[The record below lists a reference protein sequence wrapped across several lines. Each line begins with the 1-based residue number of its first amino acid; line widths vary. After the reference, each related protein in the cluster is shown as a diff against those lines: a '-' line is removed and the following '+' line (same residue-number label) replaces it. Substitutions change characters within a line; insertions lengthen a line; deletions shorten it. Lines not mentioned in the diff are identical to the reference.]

1 MSTPDSLAGL
11 FDVID
16 WYFANF
22 TEVHP
27 QLAKMIYGVYAAYDP
42 VKHAPAKVVVPGTKG
57 KRSLPFRYFVAT
69 YADHPIF
76 VGNHYADPD
85 LDSEEVNGEFKVD
98 RTWDYPY
105 DLEEPG
111 QMHLL
116 TWERLA
122 DAVEDDENEMW
133 RSGFP
138 YAIPMAKLTH
148 DFRESIYSKNIDEIH
163 ERPKGVGEESSIKFL
178 RALATGCTY
187 NGKGEYFPKWK
198 PGKENRPP
206 YETNT
211 SSPFVDE
218 AFLELELMKDQ
229 LYVAITGP
237 LGLILYRIVD
247 DAQLGHRREY
257 AGGIPESQYLDTE
270 SIKKKGKIPYEMYW
284 IVTADGTEKP
294 PKHTKRKT
302 KGVPGDTS
310 TIEVVDPEAIVIDTI
325 GKKGA
330 AELGLSAP
338 FDWFVELVALRF
350 PERFRV
356 IDLRGHHNTWKLW
369 GGVPLNAARDGVHPM
384 IKKALD
390 SGKSTDFGVF
400 SAAARAKIEEAMKDE
415 NLLVLPQGLPTGS
428 ERLIGVDS
436 TYAYLRSLESGLI
449 SVMPIDGYLSALA
462 ASSFGA
468 ELYESTKWII
478 PMAKAVAYTA
488 AIAVGGWA
496 AVEYGATAAGV
507 RAWATNYARKEI
519 TNKVL
524 WGVVKRF
531 GPALAAKLAD
541 LVLALWD
548 DTDDPADTA
557 GVWRAFA
564 NGFFQGY
571 VVQTLYDNLYKKVE
585 KIVTAGPK
593 EYRMAVTITKV
604 YHAMDK
610 LQAVFSRLEDEL
622 DEAGVQKAIQNF
634 QKSVEHLIKGV
645 ALLVSAVYYVEHKD
659 AASMLDLFGR
669 GGPKKEAPTAEE
681 WEAEA
686 SAHVAKIAENIDDAF
701 KKLGSIDD
709 IIGEIRDNKAV
720 MTGAVLLV
728 MRKQLASVIKYTWTH
743 RKGKPP
749 EKKPINYKRK
759 VAFYAAAI
767 GAVLLLAAD
776 DGDTT
781 GVVGEVAHDA
791 VHDMIVLVSEMV
803 SGFPGK
809 NEDQARLYGKIVGNL
824 LGGFVLDRFLFK
836 DDHAFR
842 KVMDAPIIAPT
853 LKNNL
858 KHGVVKG
865 FLALIFKRYLS
876 LYNDLVKNGILSKPR
891 RETEFASLVNEI
903 REIELK
909 KKGMEHLAA
918 FESESEKSMS
928 LQDLALALISYHRV
942 VQEDGIEI
950 LKKHYG
956 DEVTRLKD
964 DLKAAAKLSDELGIT
979 GFAEEQAK
987 ALFVVMNTHL
997 QLAVSEL
1004 AEAVKGLFEPFTENG
1019 HFSWMMLLKELGF
1032 DVGDI
1037 SQIQNE
1043 VRKMYADRLSDFA
1056 AKSD

>member
-1 MSTPDSLAGL
+1 MSTPDSVAGL

-16 WYFANF
+16 WYFSTF

-42 VKHAPAKVVVPGTKG
+42 LKNTPAKVVVPGTKG
-57 KRSLPFRYFVAT
+57 KRTLPFRYFVAT
-69 YADHPIF
+69 YPEHPIF
-76 VGNHYADPD
+76 VGNHYADAD
-85 LDSEEVNGEFKVD
+85 LDSDEVNGEFKVD
-98 RTWDYPY
+98 RTWDYPLGVE
-105 DLEEPG
+105 DPG

-178 RALATGCTY
+178 RALAAGCTY

-211 SSPFVDE
+211 SGQFVDE

-247 DAQLGHRREY
+247 DGQGGHRREY
-257 AGGIPESQYLDTE
+257 AGGIPESQYLDIE

-284 IVTADGTEKP
+284 IVTADGTEKL

-310 TIEVVDPEAIVIDTI
+310 TIEVVDPEAMVIDTI

-356 IDLRGHHNTWKLW
+356 VDLRGHHNTWKLW

-400 SAAARAKIEEAMKDE
+400 SAAARATIEEAMKDE

-541 LVLALWD
+541 LVLVLWD
-548 DTDDPADTA
+548 DPTDPTDTA
-557 GVWRAFA
+557 GRWRAFA
-564 NGFFQGY
+564 SGFFQGY
-571 VVQTLYDNLYKKVE
+571 VVQTLYDGLYKKVE

-604 YHAMDK
+604 YHTMDK

-622 DEAGVQKAIQNF
+622 DKPGVQKAVDTF
-634 QKSVEHLIKGV
+634 KKSVEHLIKGV
-645 ALLVSAVYYVEHKD
+645 ALLMSAMYYVEHKD
-659 AASMLDLFGR
+659 AESLLDLFGR
-669 GGPKKEAPTAEE
+669 GGPKKAAPSAEE

-686 SAHVAKIAENIDDAF
+686 TAQVAEIAKRIDEIVAKFD
-701 KKLGSIDD
+701 SIDD
-709 IIGEIRDNKAV
+709 VIGEIRHSKAL
-720 MTGAVLLV
+720 TGVAVLYVL
-728 MRKQLASVIKYTWTH
+728 KGQIGSVIKYTWTH

-759 VAFYAAAI
+759 FAFYAVAV

-776 DGDTT
+776 DGEET
-781 GVVGEVAHDA
+781 GVVGEVAHEL
-791 VHDMIVLVSEMV
+791 VEDMYTLVKQAV
-803 SGFPGK
+803 SGFPGR
-809 NEDQARLYGKIVGNL
+809 NEEQAKLYGKIVGNL

-836 DDHAFR
+836 DNHAFR

-876 LYNDLVKNGILSKPR
+876 LYNDLVKNGVLSKER
-891 RETEFASLVNEI
+891 RETEFASLVHDF
-903 REIELK
+903 REEELK
-909 KKGMEHLAA
+909 KKGMEHLAG

-950 LKKHYG
+950 LEKHYG
-956 DEVTRLKD
+956 DDISRLKE
-964 DLKAAAKLSDELGIT
+964 DLGAAKKLSDDLGIT
-979 GFAEEQAK
+979 SFAEEQAK

-997 QLAVSEL
+997 RLAINEL
-1004 AEAVKGLFEPFTENG
+1004 AEAVKGLFEPFVENG

-1043 VRKMYADRLSDFA
+1043 VRKMYADRLADFA